1 MATALT
7 MAKTSVGIYNMLN
20 GGALTGK
27 SVSARNKALS
37 SLSSTYGNTGSYFTS
52 TAASKAISKS
62 YTAAK
67 KEFSENYESATTA
80 LKTSLEKLKTADYSQ
95 GDAKALTDTVKS
107 FVSSYNDTVGLLSD
121 VKNTSSRAQSV
132 LNLFS
137 TATSQHALASIGITT
152 SMDGTLKLN
161 EKSFA
166 AALDKDASKVA
177 DVLAGNRTGVADKL
191 TSQVDFA
198 KTQADKLYPAA
209 STAVGVSTGLS
220 NSYLNNAVY
229 NNAGA
234 MTRVS
239 AYQNVGTLLNMFF

>member
-7 MAKTSVGIYNMLN
+7 MAKTSVGVYNMLN
-20 GGALTGK
+20 GGALTSS
-27 SVSARNKALS
+27 SVSAKNKALS

-52 TAASKAISKS
+52 SATSRALSNS

-67 KEFSENYESATTA
+67 KEFVENYESSTTA
-80 LKTSLEKLKTADYSQ
+80 LKKSLEKLKTADYS
-95 GDAKALTDTVKS
+95 GDAKTLTETVKS
-107 FVSSYNDTVGLLSD
+107 FVSSYNETVDLLSD
-121 VKNTSSRAQSV
+121 VKSTSSRAQGV

-137 TATSQHALASIGITT
+137 TATSQGALASIGITT
-152 SMDGTLKLN
+152 STKDGTLKLN
-161 EKSFA
+161 EKSFE
-166 AALDKDASKVA
+166 AALSKDPSKVA
-177 DVLAGNRTGVADKL
+177 DVLAGSRTGVADKL

-209 STAVGVSTGLS
+209 STAIGVSTGLS